1 MAGSFLLYLIISSVC
16 ISTVQALR
24 EVQRKG
30 GGDKRDKAKA
40 GAEEGEGRDDAPP
53 TDAQG
58 FPGADNARGAGG
70 LSRGLT
76 IDKPNWNASGNDS
89 AAAVR
94 AGGALAAP
102 NSTTMVAG
110 RRMTNGSIAGAMSD
124 HEKMGSS
131 GE

>member
-24 EVQRKG
+24 EVQGKG
-30 GGDKRDKAKA
+30 GGDKRDRAK
-40 GAEEGEGRDDAPP
+40 EGEGRDDAPP